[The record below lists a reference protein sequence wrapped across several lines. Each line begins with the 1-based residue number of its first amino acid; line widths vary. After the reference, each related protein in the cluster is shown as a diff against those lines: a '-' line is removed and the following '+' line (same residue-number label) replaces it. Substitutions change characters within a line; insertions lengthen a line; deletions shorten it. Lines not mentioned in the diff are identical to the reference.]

1 MRPRAIALFVMAWI
15 TGVTPLFAQT
25 GAFLEGAGEL
35 SPVSIGK
42 ANMTWQ
48 VAHAAAGVQ
57 QDGRFGWNAAVD
69 RQQRARLV
77 DWSFG
82 AGGFRRASAWT
93 FRGAGAFASQP
104 DFLFRRSVEG
114 ELSRSI
120 VGSLVVSGAYRH
132 MEFRTAT
139 VHIAQ
144 PAVSWYF
151 ARGDMELRSFIV
163 RNTTS
168 GTHAKTLLLR
178 GGVDASSRVRLAG
191 GMAIGTRIFDVAAIP
206 NAKADAWVAFG
217 SARFTMSPQWAVEV
231 GIGGAREDPLFSQ
244 RTASVRVR
252 RMF

>member
-1 MRPRAIALFVMAWI
+1 VTPRAVALFLMTWI
-15 TGVTPLFAQT
+15 AGVTPLFAQT
-25 GAFLEGAGEL
+25 GAFVEGAGEL

-57 QDGRFGWNAAVD
+57 QDGQFGWNASVD

-82 AGGFRRASAWT
+82 AGGFRRVGAWT
-93 FRGAGAFASQP
+93 LRGAGAFANQP

-114 ELSRSI
+114 ELSRSV
-120 VGSLVVSGAYRH
+120 VGSLVLSGAYRH
-132 MEFRTAT
+132 LEFRTAS

-151 ARGDMELRSFIV
+151 PRGDMELRSFIV

-168 GTHAKTLLLR
+168 GAHATTMLLR
-178 GGVDASSRVRLAG
+178 GGVDTSPRIRLAG
-191 GMAIGTRIFDVAAIP
+191 GVAIGSRIFDVAAIP
-206 NAKADAWVAFG
+206 NAEEDAWVAFG
-217 SARFTMSPQWAVEV
+217 SARFTMSPQWAVEL